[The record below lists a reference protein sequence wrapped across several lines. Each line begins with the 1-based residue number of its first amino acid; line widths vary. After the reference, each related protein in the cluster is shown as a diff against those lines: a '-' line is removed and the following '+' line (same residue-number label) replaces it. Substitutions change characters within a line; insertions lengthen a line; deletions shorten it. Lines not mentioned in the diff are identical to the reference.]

1 MGSREREETKRR
13 GGEEI
18 GRPSLGWER
27 GKVMLL
33 WFIVRSAIIIGHH
46 HVSVALYSLQHVRE
60 RSSMLAAA
68 TNDGPLFLS
77 SLSSVPP
84 LSTPLLSRP
93 SFRFFFRLSVSV
105 AAVHN
110 MTRHACHTG
119 GFTAVPRGLTSPHS
133 SHERHLAK
141 RRLINEISVHF
152 NCC

>member
-1 MGSREREETKRR
+1 MGSREREETERR

-33 WFIVRSAIIIGHH
+33 WFIVRSAFIIGHH

-84 LSTPLLSRP
+84 LSPPLLSPPFFSLLFP
-93 SFRFFFRLSVSV
+93 SLSLSSCCPQHDASRLSHGWVYSCSSWPNIAPFV
-105 AAVHN
+105 
-110 MTRHACHTG
+110 TRKTFSQA
-119 GFTAVPRGLTSPHS
+119 
-133 SHERHLAK
+133 
-141 RRLINEISVHF
+141 
-152 NCC
+152 